1 MCRINDFLGRR
12 IKPGDTIAYPVRRGS
27 DMWMTTIKVTSL
39 DHAPVRIVGLN
50 SMGRQITL
58 KNAERVVRVGD

>member
-1 MCRINDFLGRR
+1 MCGIDDFLGRR

-27 DMWMTTIKVTSL
+27 DMWMTWIQVTSI
-39 DHAPVRIVGLN
+39 DTAPVTIVGLN

-58 KNAERVVRVGD
+58 KSAERVVRVGD